1 MPKSLRCLSLLLA
14 ALVGVLS
21 TNCADAGELAEGRA
35 LYLRYCSSCHGTAA
49 DGRGPVS
56 VTLKTAPPDLTQLG
70 ARYGTPLPAGQL
82 ARFID
87 GRSMLPAHGER
98 EMPVW
103 GQRFSEIYTAKGS
116 GEGDM
121 DVRIRKII
129 DYLNSIQ
136 RSAAPAETPHAP
148 LGRHDPGATR

>member
-1 MPKSLRCLSLLLA
+1 MSKSVRYFSLLLA
-14 ALVGVLS
+14 TLVGVLS
-21 TNCADAGELAEGRA
+21 PNCAEAADVAEGRS

-70 ARYGTPLPAGQL
+70 ARYGTPLPAGQI

-87 GRSMLPAHGER
+87 GRSMLPAHGAR

-116 GEGDM
+116 SAGDM

-136 RSAAPAETPHAP
+136 RSAAPAETPRAP